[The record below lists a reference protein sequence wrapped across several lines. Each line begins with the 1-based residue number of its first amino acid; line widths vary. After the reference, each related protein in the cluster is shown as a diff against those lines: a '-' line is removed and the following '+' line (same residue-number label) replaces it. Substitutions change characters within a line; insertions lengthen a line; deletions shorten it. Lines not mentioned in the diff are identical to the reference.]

1 MEETQRVRLRKEI
14 LLSFPQS
21 SVILFLKNC
30 IMLKNHNDIEYLS
43 RSYFI
48 SSKMDADYKI

>member
-30 IMLKNHNDIEYLS
+30 IMLKNHNDIELS
-43 RSYFI
+43 KQILFHI
-48 SSKMDADYKI
+48 L